1 MTKKITVEGLQYRV
15 TDELHVSMSREL
27 IFELQP
33 DRNSDQTIYVVGF
46 WNDFL
51 GSPVKKVWSIVEKEQ
66 K

>member
-46 WNDFL
+46 
-51 GSPVKKVWSIVEKEQ
+51 
-66 K
+66 